1 VRNRPGLAGD
11 SVTLPEEVREIVKDI
26 REELDEHL
34 DALNQNTAEIAA
46 THEYVSELDM
56 KLEKLA
62 ERVDALQALLLAQT
76 PGKTVRLN
84 PKEEDVYRI
93 LVEASEP
100 VTSIIVGKQTGLTAD
115 LAAQTLYV
123 MKQKGVPILAQTVGE
138 QTFYALDARFKVQV
152 SQRL

>member
-1 VRNRPGLAGD
+1 VKIPDDLNT
-11 SVTLPEEVREIVKDI
+11 VVKDI

-46 THEYVSELDM
+46 THEYVSEMDM

-76 PGKTVRLN
+76 PGKSLRLN

-93 LVEASEP
+93 LVESSEP
-100 VTSIIVGKQTGLTAD
+100 VTSMIIGKQAGLTAD
-115 LAAQTLYV
+115 LAAQTLYI
-123 MKQKGVPILAQTVGE
+123 MKQKGVPILAQIVGE
-138 QTFYALDARFKVQV
+138 QTFYALDARFKIEIAH
-152 SQRL
+152 R